1 MRPVPVKKGDRNVAR
16 CGHKHHL
23 KKAHRSYPVIGRHK
37 GRADGEFN
45 DLARFMPEHLVAHA
59 TRVGTFQDLV
69 DERNT
74 DNRRTI
80 SRTESIST

>member
-1 MRPVPVKKGDRNVAR
+1 MWRR

>member
-1 MRPVPVKKGDRNVAR
+1 
-16 CGHKHHL
+16 
-23 KKAHRSYPVIGRHK
+23 
-37 GRADGEFN
+37 
-45 DLARFMPEHLVAHA
+45 MPEHLVAHA